1 MDCSYCIQEKN
12 GQANEMIYFRY
23 IKQKMSS
30 SDANESLET
39 LTQALLVIFDSF
51 GEEYI
56 QTDV

>member
-1 MDCSYCIQEKN
+1 
-12 GQANEMIYFRY
+12 MIYFRY